1 MIGKTISHYQIIEK
15 IGEGG
20 MGIVYKAKDTTLERT
35 VAIKFLPRQTA
46 TQAEERQRFYIE
58 AKAAAALNH
67 PNIATTHAIEEV
79 EDDVFIVM
87 EYIEGQELKQK
98 IDAGPLPVEDAIH
111 IILQIANGLQE
122 AHKKGIV
129 HRDIKSANIML
140 TGSGQ
145 IKIMDFG
152 LAKVRGGAQVTQI
165 GTTLGTA
172 AYMSPE
178 QARGEDVDH
187 RTDIWSLGVVLY
199 EAIAGQLPFKGHY
212 EQAVLYSIL
221 NEDPESI
228 TCLRRGVPTELEA
241 IMNKALAKSPNER
254 YQQVDGMLIDL
265 NVLGKEL
272 ETKSRQ
278 VPKEKCPP
286 SVAVLPFVNVSPEK
300 ENEYFSDGMTEEI
313 IDALTKVEGLRV
325 VSRTSVFA
333 FKGKDQDIRKIGEQL
348 NVSHVVEGSV
358 RKAGNRVRITAQLI
372 NIADGYHLWSER
384 FDREMEDVFTIQEEI
399 AHMIV
404 NALKIKLVHK
414 AETPLV
420 ERSTENIKAY
430 NLFLKGRYCWNK
442 RTEAALKQ
450 CVNYFEQAIEI
461 DPDYMLAYCG
471 LADAYALL
479 GIAEYGALPP
489 MEVMPKAKAAAVK
502 ALEIDNTLAEAQTT
516 VAHVKAF
523 FDWDFTGADKEFNR
537 AIELNPNYPFSHH
550 WYALYLS
557 AMERHDEAIAE
568 EKRAQELEPLSLI
581 INKNVGTIFYYA
593 RKYEQAIEQY
603 KKALE
608 LDPDFARTHFF
619 LGLAYISNS
628 MFEEAIAEIK
638 KAITFSG
645 ENTVMLALLASAI
658 AMSGK
663 KDEATKILKDLKKR
677 LKRGYVPS
685 FNLAI
690 LYMGLDEKASA
701 FEWLEKAYQE
711 RSSWLVSLKVE
722 PILDGLRSDPRF
734 TALLKKVGL
743 EK

>member
-1 MIGKTISHYQIIEK
+1 
-15 IGEGG
+15 
-20 MGIVYKAKDTTLERT
+20 
-35 VAIKFLPRQTA
+35 
-46 TQAEERQRFYIE
+46 
-58 AKAAAALNH
+58 
-67 PNIATTHAIEEV
+67 
-79 EDDVFIVM
+79 
-87 EYIEGQELKQK
+87 
-98 IDAGPLPVEDAIH
+98 
-111 IILQIANGLQE
+111 
-122 AHKKGIV
+122 
-129 HRDIKSANIML
+129 
-140 TGSGQ
+140 
-145 IKIMDFG
+145 
-152 LAKVRGGAQVTQI
+152 
-165 GTTLGTA
+165 
-172 AYMSPE
+172 
-178 QARGEDVDH
+178 
-187 RTDIWSLGVVLY
+187 
-199 EAIAGQLPFKGHY
+199 
-212 EQAVLYSIL
+212 
-221 NEDPESI
+221 
-228 TCLRRGVPTELEA
+228 
-241 IMNKALAKSPNER
+241 
-254 YQQVDGMLIDL
+254 
-265 NVLGKEL
+265 
-272 ETKSRQ
+272 
-278 VPKEKCPP
+278 
-286 SVAVLPFVNVSPEK
+286 
-300 ENEYFSDGMTEEI
+300 
-313 IDALTKVEGLRV
+313 
-325 VSRTSVFA
+325 
-333 FKGKDQDIRKIGEQL
+333 
-348 NVSHVVEGSV
+348 
-358 RKAGNRVRITAQLI
+358 
-372 NIADGYHLWSER
+372 
-384 FDREMEDVFTIQEEI
+384 
-399 AHMIV
+399 
-404 NALKIKLVHK
+404 
-414 AETPLV
+414 
-420 ERSTENIKAY
+420 
-430 NLFLKGRYCWNK
+430 
-442 RTEAALKQ
+442 
-450 CVNYFEQAIEI
+450 
-461 DPDYMLAYCG
+461 MLAYCG

-645 ENTVMLALLASAI
+645 ENSVMLALLASAI

-690 LYMGLDEKASA
+690 LYMGLDEKGSA

-734 TALLKKVGL
+734 TALLEKVGL

>member
-67 PNIATTHAIEEV
+67 PNIATIHAIEEV

-98 IDAGPLPVEDAIH
+98 IDAGPLPVKDAIQ

-404 NALKIKLVHK
+404 NALKIKLVRK

>member
-67 PNIATTHAIEEV
+67 PNIATIHAIEEV

-199 EAIAGQLPFKGHY
+199 ETIAGQLPFKGHY

-372 NIADGYHLWSER
+372 NIADGYHLWSEH

-404 NALKIKLVHK
+404 NALKIKLVRK

>member
-67 PNIATTHAIEEV
+67 PNIATIHAIEEV

-372 NIADGYHLWSER
+372 NIADGYHLWSEH

-404 NALKIKLVHK
+404 NALKIKLVRK

>member
-1 MIGKTISHYQIIEK
+1 MIGKTISHYKIVEK

-20 MGIVYKAKDTTLERT
+20 MGVVYKAEDTKLERT

-67 PNIATTHAIEEV
+67 PNIATIHAIEEV

-98 IDAGPLPVEDAIH
+98 IDAGPLPVKDAIH
-111 IILQIANGLQE
+111 IILQIAHGLQE
-122 AHKKGIV
+122 AHEKGIV

-140 TGSGQ
+140 SGSGQ

-199 EAIAGQLPFKGHY
+199 EMITGQLPFKGHY
-212 EQAVLYSIL
+212 EQAVLYSVL

-228 TCLRRGVPTELEA
+228 TCLRRGVPTALEE
-241 IMNKALAKSPNER
+241 IVNKALAKSLDER
-254 YQQVDGMLIDL
+254 YQRVDEMQTYM
-265 NVLGKEL
+265 NAFRKEL
-272 ETKSRQ
+272 ESKARQ
-278 VPKEKCPP
+278 APKEKCPP

-313 IDALTKVEGLRV
+313 IDALAKVEGLQV

-333 FKGKDQDIRKIGEQL
+333 FKGKEQDIRKIGKQL

-372 NIADGYHLWSER
+372 NIADGYHLWSEH

-404 NALKIKLVHK
+404 NALKIKLVRK

-690 LYMGLDEKASA
+690 LYMGLDEKESA

-734 TALLKKVGL
+734 TALLEKVGL

>member
-152 LAKVRGGAQVTQI
+152 LAKVRGGAQLTQI

-404 NALKIKLVHK
+404 NALKIKLVRK

>member
-199 EAIAGQLPFKGHY
+199 ETIAGQLPFKGHY

>member
-98 IDAGPLPVEDAIH
+98 IDAGPLPVKDAIQ

-199 EAIAGQLPFKGHY
+199 ETIAGQLPFKGHY

-404 NALKIKLVHK
+404 NALKIKLVRK

>member
-140 TGSGQ
+140 TGGGQ

-199 EAIAGQLPFKGHY
+199 ETIAGQLPFKGHY

-404 NALKIKLVHK
+404 NALKIKLVRK

>member
-98 IDAGPLPVEDAIH
+98 NDAGPLPVEDAIH

-199 EAIAGQLPFKGHY
+199 ETIAGQLPFKGHY

-404 NALKIKLVHK
+404 NALKIKLVRK

>member
-1 MIGKTISHYQIIEK
+1 MIGRTISHYQIIEK

-67 PNIATTHAIEEV
+67 PNIATIHAIEEV

-98 IDAGPLPVEDAIH
+98 NDAGPLPVEDAIH

-404 NALKIKLVHK
+404 NALKIKLVRK

-663 KDEATKILKDLKKR
+663 KDEATKILNDLKKR
-677 LKRGYVPS
+677 SKRGYVPS

>member
-404 NALKIKLVHK
+404 NALKIKLVRK

>member
-172 AYMSPE
+172 AYLSPE

-199 EAIAGQLPFKGHY
+199 ETIAGQLPFKGHY

-348 NVSHVVEGSV
+348 NVSHVGEGSV

-404 NALKIKLVHK
+404 NALKIKLVRK

>member
-1 MIGKTISHYQIIEK
+1 MIGKTISHYKIVEK

-20 MGIVYKAKDTTLERT
+20 MGVVYKAEDTKLERT
-35 VAIKFLPRQTA
+35 VAIKFLPHQIA
-46 TQAEERQRFYIE
+46 TQTEERQRFYIE

-67 PNIATTHAIEEV
+67 PNIATIHAIEEV

-98 IDAGPLPVEDAIH
+98 IDAAPLPVEDAIH
-111 IILQIANGLQE
+111 IILQIAHGLQE
-122 AHKKGIV
+122 AHEKGIV

-140 TGSGQ
+140 SGSGQ

-199 EAIAGQLPFKGHY
+199 EMITGQLPFKGHY
-212 EQAVLYSIL
+212 EQAVLDSVL

-228 TCLRRGVPTELEA
+228 TCLRRGVPTALEE
-241 IMNKALAKSPNER
+241 IVNKALAKSLDER
-254 YQQVDGMLIDL
+254 YQRVDEMQTYM
-265 NVLGKEL
+265 NAFRKEL
-272 ETKSRQ
+272 ESKARQ
-278 VPKEKCPP
+278 APKEKCPP

-313 IDALTKVEGLRV
+313 IDALAKVEGLQV

-333 FKGKDQDIRKIGEQL
+333 FKGKEQDIRKIGKQL

-384 FDREMEDVFTIQEEI
+384 FDRELEDVFTIQEEI

-404 NALKIKLVHK
+404 NALKIKLVRK

-734 TALLKKVGL
+734 TALLEKVGL

>member
-199 EAIAGQLPFKGHY
+199 ETIAGQLPFKGHY

-404 NALKIKLVHK
+404 NALKIKLVRK

>member
-199 EAIAGQLPFKGHY
+199 EAIAGQLPFKGQY

-404 NALKIKLVHK
+404 NALKIKLVRK

-450 CVNYFEQAIEI
+450 CVNHFEQAIEI